1 MALNSQQ
8 LAHLTR
14 SYQRFEARWW
24 PFTGFDLT
32 LGDTNPEQIDL
43 GPTAIIQ
50 PRYAICEPGEN
61 LILDG
66 SDSYA
71 WPSCPGM
78 TPVSSYL
85 WEIVSGPGSFG
96 GATDQPT
103 ANFVA
108 PDPGSDT
115 ETVIRLSVTDADSD
129 QHQGYGRI
137 VTPANPNSVLS
148 GQARLRG
155 NFRAGGWAADLA
167 VHGEMTGIAVGN
179 LIVLDVDRFWDGTKA
194 NFGPY
199 APRPQTLL
207 VGYVTGLRAFQAADE
222 WYTAL
227 TIESGA
233 HLLMRA
239 DIAEP
244 MLFYHNTD
252 FGLDHYYCAN
262 FRPTDAIWYLLRKRT
277 NFPDWHNIYMFPDAN
292 LIGGEAATQK
302 GALWDVM
309 EDLGGRTLIRPFFT
323 AQNDLYFRPE
333 PCTRTLRW
341 PGGPFGEGSR
351 VFDGSGA
358 GALSEDYLMRYR
370 IEARQQSTREVL
382 LHAQKVTADDH
393 VKISAL
399 AQAATSLG
407 EPVEMGGFLVDADDD
422 LDDEWVVDLLNQ
434 LNHEHEVEIEAGM
447 FPVLEIGSYADV
459 SLIDPEQIGAET
471 VEKTFWASE
480 IAHEIDFGRGT
491 WRTRAN
497 LVEVT
502 EQEQGPGS

>member
-1 MALNSQQ
+1 MALDSQQ
-8 LAHLTR
+8 LTHLTR

-32 LGDTNPEQIDL
+32 LGDTSPEQIDL

-50 PRYAICEPGEN
+50 PRYAICQPGEN

-66 SDSYA
+66 SASYA
-71 WPSCPGM
+71 WPSYPAV

-85 WEIVSGPGSFG
+85 WEVVSGPGSFG
-96 GATDQPT
+96 GATDQAT
-103 ANFVA
+103 ATFVA

-115 ETVIRLSVTDADSD
+115 ETVIRLSVTDAGSK

-155 NFRAGGWAADLA
+155 SFQAGGWAADLT
-167 VHGEMTGIAVGN
+167 VHGEMTGIELGS
-179 LIVLDVDRFWDGTKA
+179 LIVLDVDRFWGGTKA

-227 TIESGA
+227 TIESGM
-233 HLLMRA
+233 HHLMRA
-239 DIAEP
+239 DITDP

-262 FRPTDAIWYLLRKRT
+262 FRPSDAIWYLLRERT
-277 NFPDWHNIYMFPDAN
+277 NFPDWHNVFMFPDAN
-292 LIGGEAATQK
+292 FIGGEAATQK
-302 GALWDVM
+302 GSLWDVT
-309 EDLGGRTLIRPFFT
+309 EDLASRTLIRPFFS

-333 PCTRTLRW
+333 PCMRTLEW
-341 PGGPFGEGSR
+341 PGGPFGECK
-351 VFDGSGA
+351 VFDAGGA
-358 GALSEDYLMRYR
+358 GALTQDYLTRYR
-370 IEARQQSTREVL
+370 IEARQQRACEVL

-393 VKISAL
+393 VTISAL
-399 AQAATSLG
+399 AGAAIPLG
-407 EPVEMGGFLVDADDD
+407 EPVKMGGFLVDADDD
-422 LDDEWVVDLLNQ
+422 LDDEWAGDLLAQ
-434 LNHEHEVEIEAGM
+434 LNHQHEVEIEAGM
-447 FPVLEIGSYADV
+447 FPVLEIGSYMDV
-459 SLIDPEQIGAET
+459 NLTDPEQIGAET
-471 VEKTFWASE
+471 VEKTFWADE
-480 IAHEIDFGRGT
+480 IAHEIDFGQGT

-502 EQEQGPGS
+502 EQEGGPGS